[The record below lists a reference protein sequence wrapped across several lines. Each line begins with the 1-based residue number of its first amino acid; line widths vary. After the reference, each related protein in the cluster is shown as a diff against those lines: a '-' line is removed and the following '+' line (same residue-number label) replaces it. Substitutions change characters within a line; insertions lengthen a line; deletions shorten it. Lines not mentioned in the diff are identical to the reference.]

1 MVMVIQL
8 QSYSWMISV
17 QLLVRETKAS
27 RRVVLWHQGGA
38 ETDVSSIK
46 DERCRNLPLP
56 NHADERGT
64 HSGSGWMVSV
74 KNRRFNPQISCFW
87 RSGDQGHYWQN
98 WCHGWVNIVWDPSS
112 NQLHCLDIIETTS
125 FDSGDVGKDIELSL
139 TDDTLLKIEV
149 RNSSGILVLASQLDR
164 EGVSGPS
171 SIVTSVLCQKLGLE
185 SEDTDP
191 GFVIP
196 IRVRWVT

>member
-1 MVMVIQL
+1 M
-8 QSYSWMISV
+8 
-17 QLLVRETKAS
+17 
-27 RRVVLWHQGGA
+27 
-38 ETDVSSIK
+38 
-46 DERCRNLPLP
+46 
-56 NHADERGT
+56 
-64 HSGSGWMVSV
+64 
-74 KNRRFNPQISCFW
+74 
-87 RSGDQGHYWQN
+87 
-98 WCHGWVNIVWDPSS
+98 
-112 NQLHCLDIIETTS
+112 HCLDIIETTS

-149 RNSSGILVLASQLDR
+149 RNGSGILVLASQLDR

-196 IRVRWVT
+196 IKVR